1 VNRDTERSE
10 QSKVKRPYNPPE
22 VKSEPATERL
32 ALASVCGLPET
43 NQEPNCTML

>member
-1 VNRDTERSE
+1 MNRDTERSE

-32 ALASVCGLPET
+32 ALATPCGAPVT
-43 NQEPNCTML
+43 NQEPICTLL